1 MSPEVARP
9 KPGNHIREASGA
21 REGLVLSPNVP
32 SLRRQS
38 TSSFERKDKDL
49 MTNELVEETRSL
61 LEKRFEAASA
71 GDYFGVLGLEESAGT
86 KQVQDNYFKLAKLLH
101 PDKISSSGEFS
112 EEDRQKALQVFKFA
126 TEAKDVLADK
136 ALRQKYVKGELQ
148 PDRVSSGGDRN
159 KKRVKSQ
166 EEVAKIAFHKGTVL
180 LNKRAYQDAERF
192 LMEAAK
198 AKPDNPKHW
207 QKLGWAVFQNTA
219 DRDEEQRLEEAKRCW
234 SKAISCDQDDAQSHY
249 LMALYY
255 KAVGKTG
262 ACKESLDKALYLNA
276 NFVEAKR
283 ELRLLKMR
291 SGKGKKRRPTKSKAS
306 SGGGGLWDQLVDFFT
321 KKR

>member
-1 MSPEVARP
+1 M
-9 KPGNHIREASGA
+9 AS
-21 REGLVLSPNVP
+21 
-32 SLRRQS
+32 
-38 TSSFERKDKDL
+38 
-49 MTNELVEETRSL
+49 ELVEETRSL

-71 GDYFGVLGLEESAGT
+71 GDYFGVLGLDDSAGT

-101 PDKISSSGEFS
+101 PDKISSSGEF
-112 EEDRQKALQVFKFA
+112 DDDDKQKALQVFKFA

-136 ALRQKYVKGELQ
+136 ALRQKYVRGELQ
-148 PDRVSSGGDRN
+148 PDRVSQGGDRN

-166 EEVAKIAFHKGTVL
+166 EEIAKIAFHKGTVL

-198 AKPDNPKHW
+198 AKPENPKHW

-234 SKAISCDQDDAQSHY
+234 SKAISCDQEDAQSHY

-255 KAVGKTG
+255 KAVDKKG
-262 ACKESLDKALYLNA
+262 ACKDSLNKALSLNA
-276 NFVEAKR
+276 NFVDAKR

-291 SGKGKKRRPTKSKAS
+291 SGKGKKRRPTTTKAG
-306 SGGGGLWDQLVDFFT
+306 SGGDGLWNKFVDYLT

>member
-1 MSPEVARP
+1 MA
-9 KPGNHIREASGA
+9 
-21 REGLVLSPNVP
+21 
-32 SLRRQS
+32 
-38 TSSFERKDKDL
+38 
-49 MTNELVEETRSL
+49 NELVEETRAL

-71 GDYFGVLGLEESAGT
+71 GDYFGVLGLEENAGN

-101 PDKISSSGEFS
+101 PDKISSNSEFDDN
-112 EEDRQKALQVFKFA
+112 DRQKALQVFKFA

-136 ALRQKYVKGELQ
+136 DLRQKYVKGELQ
-148 PDRVSSGGDRN
+148 PDRVSQSGDRS
-159 KKRVKSQ
+159 KKRVKSP

-198 AKPDNPKHW
+198 AQPDDPKHW

-219 DRDEEQRLEEAKRCW
+219 DREEEQRLEEAKRCW
-234 SKAISCDQDDAQSHY
+234 SKAISCDQEDPQSHY

-255 KAVGKTG
+255 KAVGKKG
-262 ACKESLDKALYLNA
+262 PCREALEKALFLNP
-276 NFVEAKR
+276 NYVEAKR
-283 ELRLLKMR
+283 EMRLLKMR
-291 SGKGKKRRPTKSKAS
+291 SGKGKKRPSRSKSK
-306 SGGGGLWDQLVDFFT
+306 SGGGGLWDQLVDLLT